1 MPFERLAGD
10 GIEMSNIGIS
20 KSFWAMFKET
30 SLTFSFGLGGLFAG
44 IMIASQLGIFSLSP
58 WVITLYPIV
67 ISAKGVGSGL
77 LSGRLST
84 GLHLGTIQTRFFG
97 NTTSF
102 YKLIESLL
110 VLTLVTSVTICAI
123 SLLFGTLFW
132 GITLAD
138 FPAILVVV
146 VATMALGLLLSFV
159 TIKVSFISFERGLDP
174 DVVVYPIMSTV
185 ADVFI
190 TLCYIAVLNLFFI
203 SAWGQW
209 AIGLACLV
217 PVLLVFYILSKNLHE
232 AEFAKTLKE
241 SMVTM
246 LIVSLLVNVTGTLL
260 LGISNFVSERV
271 EIWTI
276 YTALIGMIGNVGSVV
291 GSTATTKLALGLL
304 VPSFSSMRKHTKSI
318 LSAWFSSIIMFII
331 LAVLSLSIHNLFS
344 FPSFYSLISIVLV
357 ANVLAVATIVV
368 LSFAVSILTF
378 KKGLD
383 PDNFVIPVESSL
395 ADSVTSIA
403 LFVSLL
409 LLV

>member
-1 MPFERLAGD
+1 
-10 GIEMSNIGIS
+10 MSSAGIS
-20 KSFWAMFKET
+20 KSFWRMFKET

-44 IMIASQLGIFSLSP
+44 VMIASQLGIFSLSP
-58 WVITLYPIV
+58 WAITLYPIV

-84 GLHLGTIQTRFFG
+84 GLHLGTIHPRFLG
-97 NTTSF
+97 NTKSF
-102 YKLIESLL
+102 YKLLESLL
-110 VLTLVTSVTICAI
+110 VITLITSITICTI
-123 SLLFGTLFW
+123 SLFFGNLFW

-138 FPAILVVV
+138 FPSILVVV
-146 VATMALGLLLSFV
+146 VATMALGLLLSFL
-159 TIKVSFISFERGLDP
+159 TIKVSFISFEKGLDP

-190 TLCYIAVLNLFFI
+190 TLCYIGVLNLFFI
-203 SAWGQW
+203 GILGQW
-209 AIGLACLV
+209 AIALACLV
-217 PVLLVFYILSKNLHE
+217 PVFLVFYILSKDLRE
-232 AEFAKTLKE
+232 AEFIKTLRE
-241 SMVTM
+241 SIVTM
-246 LIVSLLVNVTGTLL
+246 LLVSFMVNVTGTLL
-260 LGISNFVSERV
+260 LGISNFVAERV

-304 VPSFSSMRKHTKSI
+304 APSFSSMRKHAKNI
-318 LSAWFSSIIMFII
+318 FSAWSASIIMFII
-331 LAVLSLSIHNLFS
+331 LAVLSLSIHRLFS
-344 FPSFYSLISIVLV
+344 FSSFYLLISVILF
-357 ANVLAVATIVV
+357 ANILAVAAIII

-378 KKGLD
+378 KRGLD

-409 LLV
+409 IIV

>member
-1 MPFERLAGD
+1 
-10 GIEMSNIGIS
+10 MSSAGIS
-20 KSFWAMFKET
+20 KSFWRMFKET

-44 IMIASQLGIFSLSP
+44 VMIASQLGIFSLSP
-58 WVITLYPIV
+58 WAITLYPIV

-84 GLHLGTIQTRFFG
+84 GLHLGTIHPRFLG
-97 NTTSF
+97 NTKSF
-102 YKLIESLL
+102 YKLLESLL
-110 VLTLVTSVTICAI
+110 VITLVTSITICTI
-123 SLLFGTLFW
+123 SLFFGNLLW

-138 FPAILVVV
+138 FPSILVVV
-146 VATMALGLLLSFV
+146 VATMALGLLLSFL
-159 TIKVSFISFERGLDP
+159 TIKVSFISFEKGLDP

-190 TLCYIAVLNLFFI
+190 TLCYIGVLNLFFI
-203 SAWGQW
+203 GTLGQW
-209 AIGLACLV
+209 AIALACLV
-217 PVLLVFYILSKNLHE
+217 PVFLVFYILSKDLRE
-232 AEFAKTLKE
+232 AEFIKTLRE
-241 SMVTM
+241 SIVTM
-246 LIVSLLVNVTGTLL
+246 LLVSFMVNVTGTLL
-260 LGISNFVSERV
+260 LGISNFVAERV

-304 VPSFSSMRKHTKSI
+304 APSFSSMRKHAKNI
-318 LSAWFSSIIMFII
+318 FSAWSASIIMFII
-331 LAVLSLSIHNLFS
+331 LAVLSLSIHRLFS
-344 FPSFYSLISIVLV
+344 FSSFYLLISVILF
-357 ANVLAVATIVV
+357 ANILAVAAIII

-378 KKGLD
+378 KRGLD

-409 LLV
+409 IIV

>member
-1 MPFERLAGD
+1 MLHAG
-10 GIEMSNIGIS
+10 MS

-44 IMIASQLGIFSLSP
+44 VMLASQLGIFDFSP

-84 GLHLGTIQTRFFG
+84 GLHLGTIHPRFFG
-97 NTTSF
+97 NTPSF

-123 SLLFGTLFW
+123 SLVFGILFW
-132 GITLAD
+132 GIILTD
-138 FPAILVVV
+138 FPAILSIV

-174 DVVVYPIMSTV
+174 DVIVYPIMSTV
-185 ADVFI
+185 ADIFI
-190 TLCYIAVLNLFFI
+190 TLCYLAVLNLFFI
-203 SAWGQW
+203 GPLGQW
-209 AIGLACLV
+209 TIGLACLI
-217 PVLLVFYILSKNLHE
+217 PVFLGFYILSKNLHE
-232 AEFAKTLKE
+232 AEFMKTLKE

-246 LIVSLLVNVTGTLL
+246 LLVSFLVNITGTLL
-260 LGISNFVSERV
+260 LGISEFVAERV

-304 VPSFSSMRKHTKSI
+304 TPSFSSMRNHAKTI
-318 LSAWFSSIIMFII
+318 FSAWSASIIMFVV
-331 LAVLSLSIHNLFS
+331 LAVLSMSIHSLSFS
-344 FPSFYSLISIVLV
+344 SFYNLISVVIV
-357 ANVLAVATIVV
+357 ANVLAVASIVV
-368 LSFAVSILTF
+368 LSYAVSILTF
-378 KKGLD
+378 KRGLD

-403 LFVSLL
+403 LFVALL
-409 LLV
+409 LIV